1 MGKFFRSKKRKA
13 YDKINRKHRKELIKL
28 INGSHEWDWLWLHDS
43 VIMQIRHMYE
53 YYLSADF
60 VWQTDETRITI
71 VEQLQHVLELNE
83 ELKRA
88 MDECDDNRERELYK
102 EIYSY
107 IGEHITYWWD

>member
-28 INGSHEWDWLWLHDS
+28 INGSHEWDWMWLHDS
-43 VIMQIRHMYE
+43 VIMQITHMYS

-60 VWQTDETRITI
+60 VWQTDETRIPI

-88 MDECDDNRERELYK
+88 MDECDDDRERELYK

-107 IGEHITYWWD
+107 IGEHIMYWWD